1 MTRYTTTRLV
11 AANKQ
16 FQFCSGSE
24 FLEIKRR
31 VPVARSPFCEPEDL
45 GSCFLLLRHPAP
57 STDPVPPPV
66 QATASEN
73 AGGDR

>member
-1 MTRYTTTRLV
+1 MTRNTTTRLA

-31 VPVARSPFCEPEDL
+31 VTRRSLALREPEDL
-45 GSCFLLLRHPAP
+45 GSCILLLRHPAP

-73 AGGDR
+73 AKGDR